1 MGGPGAIG
9 CVHLSSAELPARA
22 EGPENGGRGVVRGV
36 RDPRP
41 GRQAGRMVLHHQD
54 ADGGGSGLG
63 REQGGWGQRVAWG
76 LTGGIPA
83 PAPLWGGSRLWM
95 SVHSTHPSPRPQS
108 PHLTLQTLTSLG
120 GAASGALPFGFPAAG
135 GQQSPFQ
142 PKWSAKGW
150 ESLRLARGHGWKPGT
165 DGSREFL
172 EGLVHGD
179 VPAGLRPRPGRKTTL
194 IP

>member
-1 MGGPGAIG
+1 MG
-9 CVHLSSAELPARA
+9 S
-22 EGPENGGRGVVRGV
+22 EGPPSRRAGGQDGAAPPGRGRW
-36 RDPRP
+36 RERARERT
-41 GRQAGRMVLHHQD
+41 GRLGAAR
-54 ADGGGSGLG
+54 GLG
-63 REQGGWGQRVAWG
+63 ADRRDSCASPSV
-76 LTGGIPA
+76 
-83 PAPLWGGSRLWM
+83 GGSRLWM
-95 SVHSTHPSPRPQS
+95 SVRSAHPSPQPQS

-172 EGLVHGD
+172 EGSVHGD